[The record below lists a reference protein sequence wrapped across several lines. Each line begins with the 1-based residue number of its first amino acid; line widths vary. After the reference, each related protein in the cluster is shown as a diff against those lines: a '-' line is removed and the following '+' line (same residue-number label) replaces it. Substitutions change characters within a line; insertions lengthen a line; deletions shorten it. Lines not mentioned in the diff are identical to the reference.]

1 VAEELEHPAGG
12 AAGAFLTAEHLDT
25 PLSFEDFRTVGG
37 TIGAGTIMV
46 FDDTVDLRD
55 LLARIGAFFA
65 HESCG
70 KCYPCQ
76 MGTQRQAE
84 ILRRVADGQARSG
97 DDDTLM
103 ELGAV
108 MTDTS
113 ICGLGQTAAMAI
125 LSAHKRW
132 PTLLTGARDPHIA
145 ATPPIP
151 LEPEIRD

>member
-1 VAEELEHPAGG
+1 MLTGG
-12 AAGAFLTAEHLDT
+12 AAGAFLTPDLVDT
-25 PLSFEDFRTVGG
+25 PLSFEDFRRVGG
-37 TIGAGTIMV
+37 TIGAGTVMV
-46 FDDTVDLRD
+46 FDDSVDLRD
-55 LLARIGAFFA
+55 VLARIGEFFA

-84 ILRRVADGQARSG
+84 ILRRIAADQARPG
-97 DDDTLM
+97 DAETLL

-125 LSAHKRW
+125 VSAQRRW
-132 PTLLTGARDPHIA
+132 PELLRATHNASGNGALPTITLQNDRG
-145 ATPPIP
+145 
-151 LEPEIRD
+151 